1 MTTMPVTT
9 VSPVP
14 TAASAQSS
22 AAQQLTGNFNT
33 FLTLLTTQLK
43 NQDPTS
49 PMDSSQFT
57 QQLVSFSQ
65 VEQQINTND
74 NLKTLISQG
83 QSANGAYAMSYLG
96 HTVTVAG
103 GQAALSGGKADWNYD
118 LNTQS
123 SATTLNVTNANGVV
137 VYSAPG
143 ETAAGSHDF
152 QWDGTD
158 ANGNQLPDGTYSLK
172 VTAQASDGTGVQS
185 SVTSK
190 GVVSE
195 VDMSG
200 ANPMLMIGPMSVPP
214 SSVSAVA
221 QQ

>member
-1 MTTMPVTT
+1 MSTMQVNATT
-9 VSPVP
+9 
-14 TAASAQSS
+14 ASQGAGAAQSN

-57 QQLVSFSQ
+57 QQLVAFSQ
-65 VEQQINTND
+65 VEQQINTNQ
-74 NLKTLISQG
+74 NLQTLISQG

-96 HTVTVAG
+96 RTVSVAG
-103 GQAALSGGKADWNYD
+103 GPGALDGGKADWTYN
-118 LNTQS
+118 LGNQS
-123 SATTLNVTNANGVV
+123 AATTLNITNANGAV
-137 VYSAPG
+137 VYSAAG
-143 ETAAGSHDF
+143 ETASGSHDF
-152 QWDGTD
+152 AWDGTD
-158 ANGNQLPDGTYSLK
+158 ANGNQLPDGTYTLK
-172 VTAQASDGTGVQS
+172 VDAKAADGTAVQAAVS
-185 SVTSK
+185 SK
-190 GVVSE
+190 GVVNE

-214 SSVSAVA
+214 SSVTTVA